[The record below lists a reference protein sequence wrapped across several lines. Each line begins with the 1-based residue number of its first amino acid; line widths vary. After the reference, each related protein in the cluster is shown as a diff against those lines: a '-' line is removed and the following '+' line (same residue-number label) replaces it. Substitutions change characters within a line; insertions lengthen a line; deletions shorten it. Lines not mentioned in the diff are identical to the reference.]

1 MTEQQ
6 IDPTLTSDDKLW
18 AMLAYMPLF
27 GWIVAILALLM
38 EDKRSR
44 PFVKFHSVQALTLA
58 IINGVVSS
66 VLSFVLIGI
75 CTAIGVT
82 IYMIYLG
89 VKAYAGE
96 TIPVPFLTNFIKQ
109 QGWG

>member
-6 IDPTLTSDDKLW
+6 IDPTLTSEDKLW
-18 AMLAYMPLF
+18 AMLAYMPFF

-38 EDKRSR
+38 EDKRVR
-44 PFVKFHSVQALTLA
+44 PFIKFHSVQALAIA

-66 VLSFVLIGI
+66 VLSFVVIGI

-89 VKAYAGE
+89 IKAYNGE
-96 TIPVPFLTNFIKQ
+96 TVPVPFLTDFIKQ
-109 QGWG
+109 QGWA